1 MWGLG
6 LIATRLGSPRFESG
20 LGQSKYFSNSCLEP
34 HDQLIIPWNRLNS
47 LITNKHKLINS
58 IITSRKDPQFV
69 FNKQKWI
76 PASFLTNKYNLI
88 QTSCLKRKTQHW
100 LKPCSATYTIVFV
113 ITNESKSVTNKSP
126 HSVRIVKRGKTQKK
140 QPLVR
145 N

>member
-100 LKPCSATYTIVFV
+100 LKPCSATYTNKWIQ
-113 ITNESKSVTNKSP
+113 ICNKQVTSFSENCKE
-126 HSVRIVKRGKTQKK
+126 RKNTKK

-145 N
+145 K